1 MKQPKA
7 GSHVKEGS
15 IEAMEAENPHR
26 MTPIKKIQT
35 KVTYRNIWKF
45 FFDTKCYKATA
56 EEATRYKVS
65 RVKTKNRANSR
76 QY

>member
-7 GSHVKEGS
+7 GSHVKDGS

-35 KVTYRNIWKF
+35 KVTYKNIWKYF
-45 FFDTKCYKATA
+45 LQQSATRPLQRKPQDTKYQ
-56 EEATRYKVS
+56 E
-65 RVKTKNRANSR
+65 
-76 QY
+76 